1 LASGGREKEHLA
13 EQANSVKGTFETDPI
28 SALALPAPVAIGVD
42 ATIGAALAAV
52 QNQAQGYVLIVEGG
66 RPRAIMSERDV
77 LMKIVARD
85 IKYETNVMEVA
96 SRIGVTLTDR
106 ETIARA
112 IKIMIADGA
121 EYIPIVGNDGRATAV
136 LRAVDVM
143 HFLAEAFP
151 REILNLPPRPNQTLP
166 RPEGG

>member
-1 LASGGREKEHLA
+1 LASGEREKEHLA

-52 QNQAQGYVLIVEGG
+52 QKQAQGYVLIVEGG

-96 SRIGVTLTDR
+96 SRIPVTLTDR

-121 EYIPIVGNDGRATAV
+121 EYIPVVANDGRATAV

>member
-1 LASGGREKEHLA
+1 MPGGRDKLVLASN
-13 EQANSVKGTFETDPI
+13 ANTVKGTFETDPI
-28 SALALPAPVAIGVD
+28 SALALPAPVAIGID
-42 ATIGAALAAV
+42 ASIGAALAAV
-52 QNQAQGYVLIVEGG
+52 QSKAQGYVLIVEGG

-96 SRIGVTLTDR
+96 SRIPMTLTDR

-112 IKIMIADGA
+112 VKIMIADGVD
-121 EYIPIVGNDGRATAV
+121 YIPIVAPDGKATAV

>member
-1 LASGGREKEHLA
+1 MPGGREKLVLA
-13 EQANSVKGTFETDPI
+13 SNANTVKGTFETDPI
-28 SALALPAPVAIGVD
+28 SALALPAPVAIGID
-42 ATIGAALAAV
+42 ASIGAALAAV
-52 QNQAQGYVLIVEGG
+52 QSKAQGYVLIVEGG

-96 SRIGVTLTDR
+96 SRIPVTLTDR

-112 IKIMIADGA
+112 VKIMIADGVD
-121 EYIPIVGNDGRATAV
+121 YIPIVASDGKATAV

>member
-1 LASGGREKEHLA
+1 MA
-13 EQANSVKGTFETDPI
+13 EQANSVKDTFETDPI
-28 SALALPAPVAIGVD
+28 SALALPAPLAVGID

-52 QNQAQGYVLIVEGG
+52 QSKAQGYVLIVEGG
-66 RPRAIMSERDV
+66 RPRGMMSERDV

-85 IKYETNVMEVA
+85 VKYDTNVMEVA
-96 SRIGVTLTDR
+96 SRIPVTLTPK

-121 EYIPIVGNDGRATAV
+121 DYIPIVANDGRATAV
-136 LRAVDVM
+136 LRAQDVM

-166 RPEGG
+166 KPEGG

>member
-1 LASGGREKEHLA
+1 MA

-42 ATIGAALAAV
+42 ATIGAALSAV
-52 QNQAQGYVLIVEGG
+52 QKQAQGYVLIVEGG
-66 RPRAIMSERDV
+66 RPRGIMSERDV